1 MVYTTA
7 RNNPRTFGYT
17 ERRTMD
23 NKNVVR
29 AYCVSLLVLGI
40 LAIATGVMNIAG
52 IMLPKEAA
60 LAMSVLQLIAAAVMI
75 AAGVKIYISKKKNK
89 E

>member
-1 MVYTTA
+1 
-7 RNNPRTFGYT
+7 
-17 ERRTMD
+17 MD

-40 LAIATGVMNIAG
+40 LAITTGVMNIAG

>member
-1 MVYTTA
+1 
-7 RNNPRTFGYT
+7 
-17 ERRTMD
+17 MD

>member
-1 MVYTTA
+1 
-7 RNNPRTFGYT
+7 
-17 ERRTMD
+17 MD

-40 LAIATGVMNIAG
+40 LAITTGVLNIAG
-52 IMLPKEAA
+52 VMLPKEAS
-60 LAMSVLQLIAAAVMI
+60 LVMGVLQLIAAAVMI
-75 AAGVKIYISKKKNK
+75 AAGIKIYISKKKNK

>member
-1 MVYTTA
+1 
-7 RNNPRTFGYT
+7 
-17 ERRTMD
+17 MD

-40 LAIATGVMNIAG
+40 LAIATGIMNIAG

-75 AAGVKIYISKKKNK
+75 AAGIKIYISKKKNK

>member
-1 MVYTTA
+1 
-7 RNNPRTFGYT
+7 
-17 ERRTMD
+17 MD

-40 LAIATGVMNIAG
+40 LAIAMGVMNIAG

>member
-1 MVYTTA
+1 
-7 RNNPRTFGYT
+7 
-17 ERRTMD
+17 MD

-75 AAGVKIYISKKKNK
+75 AAGIKIYISKKKNK

>member
-1 MVYTTA
+1 
-7 RNNPRTFGYT
+7 
-17 ERRTMD
+17 MD
-23 NKNVVR
+23 KKNVVR

-75 AAGVKIYISKKKNK
+75 AAGIKIYISKKKNK